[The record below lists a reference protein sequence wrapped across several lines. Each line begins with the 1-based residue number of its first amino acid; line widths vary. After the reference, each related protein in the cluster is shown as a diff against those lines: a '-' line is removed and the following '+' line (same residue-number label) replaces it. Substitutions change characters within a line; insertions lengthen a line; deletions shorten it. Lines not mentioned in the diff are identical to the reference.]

1 MSFDPSSIENLLALI
16 EQDEAELIVE
26 FLADFGIIVDLE
38 ELSGVI
44 GDIEEVLT
52 VLAEAVYGPAS
63 PEELEQLAIR
73 LLVEAVTPG
82 RDLIIEPVVN
92 IPAGE
97 EVVLNGTIVTP
108 LLINDGAIV
117 DAGGRLGDNLFT
129 GVLFNDGEIDFDRG
143 QDLIVSFA
151 GGLGNTGTI
160 STGARLDLVSGTD
173 SGVESVKGIFNL
185 GIPETQD
192 FGIGG
197 VIETGAGD
205 DRVIG
210 NAIGIIDAVGIANSG
225 PEALI
230 ATGRNND
237 LVFGN
242 ASAIDLALG
251 IENEDGAIIATG
263 TGDDWIIGEADDLT
277 GLVPFGAMAGILND
291 AGSLIQTG
299 SGDDAVEGFAFA
311 GTEEGDD
318 SPGDVAGIAN
328 EFSTINLNSGN
339 DFLVGEAFALNNQTV
354 DGIISRGTTEERA
367 VINLGSGDDLVFG
380 FAESDGGFITD
391 GIELISSVIISRT
404 GDNFVEGEAVGG
416 FINEGIFVD
425 SDSLIQLG
433 GGNDFVGGFA
443 FDGEFNTG
451 INNFGRIALGAG
463 DDLVDAV
470 FGGFGGNG
478 TTSLGRGN
486 DEVRG
491 FGSGFFRGGLGTD
504 IIALGE
510 GTYVFDSSTNTLTS
524 GDTTMNLRSFEG
536 ITGLADLQSILL
548 TDGTYVVDS
557 NNNIQFA

>member
-1 MSFDPSSIENLLALI
+1 MAFDSSSIENLLALI
-16 EQDEAELIVE
+16 EQDQAELIVE
-26 FLADFGIIVDLE
+26 FLEDFGIIVDLE

-44 GDIEEVLT
+44 GDIEEVAT
-52 VLAEAVYGPAS
+52 ILAEAVYGPAS

-92 IPAGE
+92 IPTDE

-129 GVLFNDGEIDFDRG
+129 GVLFNDGEIAFDRG
-143 QDLIVSFA
+143 QDLIVSLA
-151 GGLGNTGTI
+151 GGLANTGTI
-160 STGARLDLVSGTD
+160 STGDRLDLVSGTD

-192 FGIGG
+192 FGVGG

-242 ASAIDLALG
+242 ASAINLALG
-251 IENEDGAIIATG
+251 IENEDGAIISTG
-263 TGDDWIIGEADDLT
+263 LGDDWIIGEADDLT

-311 GTEEGDD
+311 GTEDGGD

-339 DFLVGEAFALNNQTV
+339 DFLLGEAFALNNQTV

-367 VINLGSGDDLVFG
+367 VINLGRGDDTVLG

-391 GIELISSVIISRT
+391 GIDLRSSTIISST
-404 GDNFVEGEAVGG
+404 GNNFIEGEAIGG
-416 FINEGIFVD
+416 IINHGIFLD
-425 SDSLIQLG
+425 SDSLIKLG
-433 GGNDFVGGFA
+433 SGNDFVGGFA

-451 INNFGRIALGAG
+451 ITNFGRISLGAG
-463 DDLVDAV
+463 DDLIDAA

-478 TTSLGRGN
+478 TTKLGRGN
-486 DEVRG
+486 DRVLG

-536 ITGLADLQSILL
+536 ITGLADLQTLLL

-557 NNNIQFA
+557 NDNIQFV